1 MTGGITGQAGAPADH
16 ETRLSQG
23 DHQAIKLWLRL
34 LTTTT
39 LIETDLRARL
49 GQHSDI
55 SLPRF
60 DLLAQLARQPDG
72 LRMSDLS
79 ARLMVTRGNVTRLA
93 DQLEREGLVQ
103 RCGGP
108 DRRGVTLQLTRLGQ
122 ERFGEVASTHEDWVV
137 QLLDALSGPEQEH
150 LSQLLGKI
158 KTQINTRRSIP
169 GG

>member
-1 MTGGITGQAGAPADH
+1 MTASSPADH
-16 ETRLSQG
+16 ETRLTQG

-39 LIETDLRARL
+39 LIESDLRARL
-49 GQHSDI
+49 SQYSDI

-60 DLLAQLARQPDG
+60 DLLAQLAREPDG

-103 RCGGP
+103 RLSGP
-108 DRRGVTLQLTRLGQ
+108 DRRSVTLQLTPLGR
-122 ERFGEVASTHEDWVV
+122 ERFGEVASAHEDWVA
-137 QLLDALSGPEQEH
+137 QLLDALSGPEQEQ
-150 LSQLLGKI
+150 LSRLLGKI
-158 KTQINTRRSIP
+158 KTQINTRRSTP